1 VERIMSEKYR
11 SRLRIEYENVIR
23 PALQKELN
31 LNFMEVPKIEK
42 IVINMGVGE
51 AIANKKAIDDAQ
63 KEIMAITGQKPVVNK
78 AKKSIATFKLR
89 EGMPIGT
96 SVVLRK
102 DMAYDFLD
110 HIINIALPRVKDFKG
125 ISGKAFD
132 GRGNYT
138 LGIKDFLIFPEIDFN
153 SVEKSK
159 GFNVTIITTAKNDK
173 DAKLLLKKFRMPFNS

>member
-1 VERIMSEKYR
+1 MSEKYR
-11 SRLRIEYENVIR
+11 SRLRIEYEKNIR
-23 PALQKELN
+23 PALKEEMGVN
-31 LNFMEVPKIEK
+31 IMAVPKIEK
-42 IVINMGVGE
+42 IVVNMGVGE
-51 AIANKKAIDDAQ
+51 AIANKKALDDD
-63 KEIMAITGQKPVVNK
+63 KREIMAITGQKPVINN
-78 AKKSIATFKLR
+78 AKKSIASFKLR
-89 EGMPIGT
+89 AGMPIGT

-110 HIINIALPRVKDFKG
+110 HLINIALPRVKDFKG
-125 ISGKAFD
+125 VSGKAFD

-159 GFNVTIITTAKNDK
+159 GFNVTIVTTATNDK